1 MTTFVIPQGSGISGK
16 SKSVEVN
23 VSTRHPLVLVLGIR
37 PDVIRA
43 SLMIQ
48 HLSRELGDRFVF
60 VWSGQHYSDN
70 LKDVF
75 FRQLEVPPPNF
86 ELGINGGTD
95 TEFIGKWVQSLGELL
110 ESLDPVGCAFLGDT
124 NTVLGT
130 LACASLN
137 IPIAHIEGCMR
148 SYDWRMPEEKY
159 RTVAD
164 HLSDVIYAYF
174 DEYKQQGLIEGLD
187 PRRIV
192 VTGNPIVDVLEHYFL
207 SGKIR
212 LTSDERA
219 ALFSSVGL
227 GTGSEFAMMT
237 SHRRENVEDEV
248 ALRRII
254 GLAAAASLP
263 VVFPASYR
271 TQKSMARFGISI
283 PSNLRIIDPIGYV
296 ELLELIEG
304 SQAVLTDSGTVVE
317 ETAVL
322 GIPSVQMRSS
332 TERPQVYD
340 SGSSIKFDPH
350 VDISTAEAAAIFS
363 SAVSRKSKKWSHG
376 LGDGRA
382 SQRIVDDLFARVAD
396 PASFRGHEPSG
407 NKRPVHRNGG
417 FGVGELGNWRT
428 DFEAN

>member
-1 MTTFVIPQGSGISGK
+1 MTAQ
-16 SKSVEVN
+16 
-23 VSTRHPLVLVLGIR
+23 RPLVLVLGIR

-48 HLSRELGDRFVF
+48 RLSQELGDRFVF

-75 FRQLEVPPPNF
+75 FRQLDVPSPSF
-86 ELGINGGTD
+86 ELGITGGTD
-95 TEFIGKWVQSLGELL
+95 TEFIGKWVRGLGQLL
-110 ESLDPVGCAFLGDT
+110 ETIDPVGCAFLGDT

-174 DEYKQQGLIEGLD
+174 DEYKQQGLLEGLD
-187 PRRIV
+187 ARQIV

-207 SGKIR
+207 SGRIR
-212 LTSDERA
+212 LNDGDRSSFFSSLGLDPTSD
-219 ALFSSVGL
+219 
-227 GTGSEFAMMT
+227 FAVMT
-237 SHRRENVEDEV
+237 SHRRENVEDET

-254 GLAAAASLP
+254 GLAGATSMP

-271 TQKSMARFGISI
+271 TQKSLARFGISI
-283 PSNLRIIDPIGYV
+283 PANVRVIDPIGYV
-296 ELLELIEG
+296 ELLELIVS

-322 GIPSVQMRSS
+322 GVPSVQMRSS

-340 SGSSIKFDPH
+340 SGSSVKFDPH
-350 VDISTAEAAAIFS
+350 VDLSSSDMAGVFA
-363 SAVSRKSKKWSHG
+363 SAVARRSHPWSHG
-376 LGDGRA
+376 LGDGKA
-382 SQRIVDDLFARVAD
+382 SHRIVDDLLARVAN
-396 PASFRGHEPSG
+396 PSSFRGHEPSG
-407 NKRPVHRNGG
+407 NSRPVHRNGG
-417 FGVGELGNWRT
+417 LGIGDLGDWHRSIG
-428 DFEAN
+428 AN

>member
-1 MTTFVIPQGSGISGK
+1 M
-16 SKSVEVN
+16 
-23 VSTRHPLVLVLGIR
+23 STRQPLVLVLGIR

-48 HLSRELGDRFVF
+48 RLAREMGDQFVF

-75 FRQLEVPPPNF
+75 FRQLEVPPPSF
-86 ELGINGGTD
+86 ELGVTGGTD
-95 TEFIGKWVQSLGELL
+95 TEFIGSWVQSLGKLL
-110 ESLDPVGCAFLGDT
+110 EQLDPVGCAFLGDT

-174 DEYKQQGLIEGLD
+174 DEYKQQGLLEGLD
-187 PRRIV
+187 ARQIV
-192 VTGNPIVDVLEHYFL
+192 VTGNPIVDVLEHYFI

-212 LTSDERA
+212 LKRDERK
-219 ALFSSVGL
+219 ALFSSLGL
-227 GTGSEFAMMT
+227 ELGSDFAVMT
-237 SHRRENVEDEV
+237 SHRRENVEDET

-254 GLAAAASLP
+254 GLAAAAAMP
-263 VVFPASYR
+263 VIFPASYR
-271 TQKSMARFGISI
+271 TQKSIARFGISK
-283 PSNLRIIDPIGYV
+283 PENLHVIDPIGYV
-296 ELLELIEG
+296 ELLELIVD
-304 SQAVLTDSGTVVE
+304 SQTVLTDSGTVVE

-322 GIPSVQMRSS
+322 GVPSVQMRSS

-340 SGSSIKFDPH
+340 SGSSVKFDPH
-350 VDISTAEAAAIFS
+350 AEISQTESASIFA
-363 SAVSRKSKKWSHG
+363 SAVARKSRTWSHG
-376 LGDGRA
+376 LGDGKA
-382 SQRIVDDLFARVAD
+382 SDRIVDDLLARVAD
-396 PASFRGHEPSG
+396 PALFRGHEPSG
-407 NKRPVHRNGG
+407 NQRPVRRNGG
-417 FGVGELGNWRT
+417 FGIGDLGNWRT
-428 DFEAN
+428 SMGAE